1 MQTCRPLVG
10 IFVFA
15 AQLFLVDIVLKNLK
29 RIRML
34 KEQFK
39 LSGKIALV
47 TGASQGIG
55 KGIAMGLSE
64 YGAEVIILYHKDR
77 EQAESVA
84 KELEKNGGKAMVLPS
99 DLSKPDAA
107 HNLRKELG
115 KKNKLP
121 DILVINASVQ
131 VAKDW
136 LETSESDFDYQVNTN
151 FKSTLLLFQEFI
163 PKMLERGWGRVLT
176 IGSVQQEKP
185 HPAMIV
191 YAATKSAVDNMVRNV
206 AMQVAEQ
213 GVTVNNLA
221 PGVIG
226 TPRLDEPVPEVE
238 ERIDQRMTT
247 PMGGIGD
254 PVDCA
259 AMALLLCSDAGRF
272 ITGQSIF
279 VDGGMSL

>member
-1 MQTCRPLVG
+1 M
-10 IFVFA
+10 
-15 AQLFLVDIVLKNLK
+15 
-29 RIRML
+29 
-34 KEQFK
+34 
-39 LSGKIALV
+39 

-55 KGIAMGLSE
+55 KGIALGLAE
-64 YGAEVIILYHKDR
+64 YGAEVILLYHKDR
-77 EQAESVA
+77 KQAEGVA
-84 KELEKNGGKAMVLPS
+84 EEVKKNGGKAHIFSS
-99 DLSKPDAA
+99 DFSQSDAA
-107 HNLRKELG
+107 QKLRKQLG
-115 KKNKLP
+115 QKKKLP
-121 DILVINASVQ
+121 DILVVNASVQ

-136 LETSESDFDYQVNTN
+136 LTMAEQDFDFQVNTN
-151 FKSTLLLFQEFI
+151 FKSTLFLFQEFI

-191 YAATKSAVDNMVRNV
+191 YAATKSAVDNMVKNI
-206 AMQVAEQ
+206 AMQVADQ

-226 TPRLDEPVPEVE
+226 TPRLDEPVPDVD

-254 PVDCA
+254 PIDCA

-272 ITGQSIF
+272 ITGQNIF

>member
-1 MQTCRPLVG
+1 MVG
-10 IFVFA
+10 IFVFP
-15 AQLFLVDIVLKNLK
+15 AQLFLSLVFFKDTTQIH
-29 RIRML
+29 ML
-34 KEQFK
+34 QEQFD
-39 LSGKIALV
+39 LSGKTALV

-55 KGIAMGLSE
+55 KGIALGLAE
-64 YGAEVIILYHKDR
+64 YGAEVIILYHDDK
-77 EQAESVA
+77 EQAEGVA
-84 KELEKNGGKAMVLPS
+84 EEVKKTGGKAHIFPS
-99 DLSKPDAA
+99 ELSESNAA
-107 HNLRKELG
+107 QKLHKQLRA
-115 KKNKLP
+115 KKLSP
-121 DILVINASVQ
+121 DILVVNASVQ

-136 LETSESDFDYQVNTN
+136 LEMNEKDFDFQVNTN
-151 FKSTLLLFQEFI
+151 FKSTLFLFQEFI

-176 IGSVQQEKP
+176 IGSAQQEKP

-191 YAATKSAVDNMVRNV
+191 YAATKSAVNNMVKNV
-206 AMQVAEQ
+206 AMQVADQ

-247 PMGGIGD
+247 PVGGIGD
-254 PVDCA
+254 PIDCA

-272 ITGQSIF
+272 ITGQNIF

>member
-1 MQTCRPLVG
+1 
-10 IFVFA
+10 
-15 AQLFLVDIVLKNLK
+15 
-29 RIRML
+29 ML
-34 KEQFK
+34 KEQFD

-55 KGIAMGLSE
+55 KGIALGLAE

-77 EQAESVA
+77 KQAEAVA
-84 KELEKNGGKAMVLPS
+84 QELEVNGGRVIVMAS
-99 DLSKPDAA
+99 DFSKPDAA
-107 HNLRKELG
+107 RELRIQLG

-121 DILVINASVQ
+121 DILVVNASVQ

-136 LETSESDFDYQVNTN
+136 QETTESDFDFQVNTN
-151 FKSTLLLFQEFI
+151 FKSTLFLFQEFI
-163 PKMLERGWGRVLT
+163 PKMIERGWGRVVT
-176 IGSVQQEKP
+176 IGSVQQQKP

-206 AMQVAEQ
+206 AMQIAEQ

-247 PMGGIGD
+247 PTGSIGD
-254 PVDCA
+254 PIDCA
-259 AMALLLCSDAGRF
+259 AMALLLCSDAGKF
-272 ITGQSIF
+272 ITGQNIY